1 MNASPF
7 SLAGKHILVTG
18 ASAGIGAATARLCAR
33 LGGTLYLSC
42 RDGERLDHVLGSL
55 EGSGHAA
62 FPAAPGDAMARRS
75 LADALPAL
83 DACVFAA
90 PMDDDS
96 APADVDAQQLDAA
109 FRLNVDAPLAL
120 TRTLL
125 AADKIR
131 NHASLV
137 YLTGTLQHWA
147 FAGSVAGAA
156 SQAALGAA
164 VRALAVEIAARGIRA
179 NCVAPGPLETAQP
192 AGALGPAPL
201 GAIGADDVAGS
212 IAYLL
217 APASR
222 WVSRTSLVVDGG
234 LSLHVR

>member
-1 MNASPF
+1 MSVSPF
-7 SLAGKHILVTG
+7 SLAGKRILVTG
-18 ASAGIGAATARLCAR
+18 ASSAIGAASARLCAR
-33 LGGTLYLSC
+33 MGATLHLSC
-42 RDGERLDHVLGSL
+42 RDADRLADVLGML

-62 FPAAPGDAMARRS
+62 FPAEPDNTLAES
-75 LADALPAL
+75 LPVL

-90 PMDDDS
+90 RTD
-96 APADVDAQQLDAA
+96 ADLALDGIAGQQLDTA
-109 FRLNVDAPLAL
+109 FRLNVDAPLSL
-120 TRTLL
+120 TRALL
-125 AADKIR
+125 AAGKISE
-131 NHASLV
+131 NASLV
-137 YLTGTLQHWA
+137 YLTGTEQHWA
-147 FAGSVAGAA
+147 FAGSLAAAA

-164 VRALAVEIAARGIRA
+164 VRALAVEHAARGIRA

-212 IAYLL
+212 IVYLL